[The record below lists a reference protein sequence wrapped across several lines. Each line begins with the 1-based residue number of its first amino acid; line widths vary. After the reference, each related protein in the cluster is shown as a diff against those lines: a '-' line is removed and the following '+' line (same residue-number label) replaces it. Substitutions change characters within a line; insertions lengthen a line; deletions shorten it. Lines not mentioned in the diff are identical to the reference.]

1 MKWPGGSTKTADLS
15 TPLPTPAAKLPGTPL
30 RSGRDDK
37 FVWSGKRRFRER
49 VGRFL
54 ARALSSRPERA
65 GAPGSFAAG
74 VGSGAPGS
82 FAAGVGSGVERS
94 AVFLLSAC
102 ILFVAQAAAQQI
114 GQNASTNASGTYTLT
129 AKSQLVVET
138 VVVKDKQG
146 KFIPGLTAK
155 DFTVTEDNVPQTIKF
170 CEHQN
175 LAAQEAP
182 AAVSTPSNEN
192 IKIYKQ
198 LTRTQIAPEAP
209 ENSRYKNRRLLAMY
223 FDMTAMRPADQLRAL
238 SAAEKFLRT
247 EITTVDLVAI
257 LRYQGGSVDILQD
270 FTADRNRLLSI
281 LETMV
286 VGEGQ
291 GSAETVDDAS
301 SADTGAAFGQDDTE
315 FNVFN
320 TDRQL
325 SALETAAKML
335 SQLQEKKSLIYFASG
350 LRLNGI
356 DNQAQL
362 RATVDAA
369 IRAGVSFWPV
379 DARGLVAEAP
389 LGDATQGSPG
399 NSGMY
404 SGTAAQANTTNF
416 QQSQDTLFALAGDTG
431 GKALFDNNDLTLGIV
446 QAQQSIEDYYVVGY
460 YTSNTA
466 RNGHFRRVKI
476 SLNQDTTAKL
486 DYRQGYYADKEFSK
500 FTTVDKE
507 RQLEDALMLEDP
519 ITELSIAME
528 IDHFQL
534 NRAEYF
540 VPIVVK
546 IPGREL
552 ALAKRG
558 GAEHTLIDFV
568 GEIKDLVGGAT
579 VSNVRDNVNIKLS
592 DATAV
597 ELAHRPIEYD
607 TGFTL
612 LPGKYMIKFL
622 ARDDETGRIGTY
634 QTNFTIPNLNKEAAH
649 VPISS
654 VVLSSQRVDLKDAL
668 YTVEKGKDRAKEEVV
683 NPLVQ
688 NGQKLIPSVNRVFRQ
703 NQNMYVY
710 LQAYEQGVTAVQPLV
725 AFVSFYKD
733 QAKAFET
740 QPMELTQ
747 SLNNRLQT
755 MPFTFSIP
763 LEHLSPGEY
772 DCQISVLD
780 PTGKKAA
787 FWQAPV
793 KVIE

>member
-1 MKWPGGSTKTADLS
+1 M
-15 TPLPTPAAKLPGTPL
+15 
-30 RSGRDDK
+30 
-37 FVWSGKRRFRER
+37 RRFAALL
-49 VGRFL
+49 L
-54 ARALSSRPERA
+54 ASI
-65 GAPGSFAAG
+65 FAA
-74 VGSGAPGS
+74 SS
-82 FAAGVGSGVERS
+82 T
-94 AVFLLSAC
+94 
-102 ILFVAQAAAQQI
+102 AQQI
-114 GQNASTNASGTYTLT
+114 GQNKSADAPDNYTMSV
-129 AKSQLVVET
+129 KVQLVIEA

-146 KFIPGLTAK
+146 NPIRGLTAK

-170 CEHQN
+170 CEHQDLAETAKPLPPSKRSEEN
-175 LAAQEAP
+175 LK
-182 AAVSTPSNEN
+182 V
-192 IKIYKQ
+192 YKR
-198 LTRTQIAPEAP
+198 LAREKIAPETTDN
-209 ENSRYKNRRLLAMY
+209 ERYKNRRLLALY
-223 FDMTAMRPADQLRAL
+223 FDMSAMRPADQLRAL
-238 SAAEKFLRT
+238 QAAQQFIRT
-247 EITTVDLVAI
+247 QMTSVDLVSI
-257 LRYQGGSVDILQD
+257 MRYNTGSVDILQD
-270 FTADRNRLLSI
+270 FTQDRDRLLSI
-281 LETMV
+281 LETMI

-291 GSAETVDDAS
+291 GTVEVPGDAS
-301 SADTGAAFGQDDTE
+301 SVDTGAAFGQDDTE

-325 SALETAAKML
+325 SALQTAAKML

-362 RATVDAA
+362 HATVDAA
-369 IRAGVSFWPV
+369 IRAGVSFWPI
-379 DARGLVAEAP
+379 DARGLVAQAP
-389 LGDATQGSPG
+389 LGDASQGSPG

-404 SGTAAQANTTNF
+404 SGTAALANQNNF
-416 QQSQDTLFALAGDTG
+416 QQSQDTLYALAGDTG
-431 GKALFDNNDLTLGIV
+431 GKALFDTNDLTHGIV
-446 QAQQSIEDYYVVGY
+446 QAQQAISDYYVVGY

-476 SLNQDTTAKL
+476 SLNQDATAKL

-519 ITELSIAME
+519 VTELSIAME

-540 VPIVVK
+540 VPIIVK

-568 GEIKDLVGGAT
+568 GEIKDLVGGTT

-592 DATAV
+592 DATAA
-597 ELAHRPIEYD
+597 ELARRPIEYD

-634 QTNFTIPNLNKEAAH
+634 QTTFVIPNLNKEAAH

-668 YTVEKGKDRAKEEVV
+668 FNAEKNKDRAKEQDV

-688 NGQKLIPSVNRVFRQ
+688 NGQKLIPSVTRVFRQ
-703 NQNMYVY
+703 SQNMYVY
-710 LQAYEQGVTAVQPLV
+710 LQAYEQGASGFQPLV
-725 AFVSFYKD
+725 AFVSFYQE
-733 QAKAFET
+733 QAKALET
-740 QPMELTQ
+740 PPMEMTQ
-747 SLNNRLQT
+747 GLNNRLQT
-755 MPFTFSIP
+755 MPFSFSIALNQLP
-763 LEHLSPGEY
+763 PGEY
-772 DCQISVLD
+772 ECQISVLD
-780 PTGKKAA
+780 PSGKKAA

-793 KVIE
+793 KVVP